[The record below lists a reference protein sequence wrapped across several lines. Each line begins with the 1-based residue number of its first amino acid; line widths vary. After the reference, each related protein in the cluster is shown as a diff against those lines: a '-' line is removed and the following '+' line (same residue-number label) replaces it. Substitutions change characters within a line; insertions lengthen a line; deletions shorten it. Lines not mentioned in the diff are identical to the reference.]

1 MFLFDLYLDARARG
15 PGTSGVHKMVGSIL
29 LQGGQW
35 SLNLHKKRISVK
47 LKVIGIFNIIWQQKN
62 FLEPYLKN

>member
-29 LQGGQW
+29 LHGGQRP
-35 SLNLHKKRISVK
+35 LNLHKKQS
-47 LKVIGIFNIIWQQKN
+47 LLNGI
-62 FLEPYLKN
+62 